1 MYVGAESAPKIL
13 GRRGASRLP
22 AAAARRV
29 AAQSCQLCSVCS
41 PFCCAAPRRTYNV
54 YKTLWLFC
62 MCFLKVLLTL
72 ILFSQGSCSNV
83 NSCQSAAMDLRH
95 IICFSAFTCIL
106 FFSKLGKLGKL
117 GELGKLGKPGTPGT
131 PSKPGKPGKQIQL

>member
-54 YKTLWLFC
+54 YKTWWLFC

-72 ILFSQGSCSNV
+72 ILFSQDSCSNV

-106 FFSKLGKLGKL
+106 FFSKLGKLG
-117 GELGKLGKPGTPGT
+117 ELGKLGQPGT
-131 PSKPGKPGKQIQL
+131 PSKPCKPGEQIQL

>member
-1 MYVGAESAPKIL
+1 
-13 GRRGASRLP
+13 
-22 AAAARRV
+22 
-29 AAQSCQLCSVCS
+29 
-41 PFCCAAPRRTYNV
+41 
-54 YKTLWLFC
+54 

-106 FFSKLGKLGKL
+106 FFSKLGKLG
-117 GELGKLGKPGTPGT
+117 ELGKLGKPGTPGT